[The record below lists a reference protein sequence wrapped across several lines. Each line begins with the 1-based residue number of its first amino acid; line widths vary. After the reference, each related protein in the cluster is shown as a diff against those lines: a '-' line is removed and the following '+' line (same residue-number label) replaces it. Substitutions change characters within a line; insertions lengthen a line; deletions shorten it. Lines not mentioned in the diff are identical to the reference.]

1 MEEVFR
7 ISAWNKALETLVWIL
22 RADRTSLQVTQVKC
36 RRIAFCVSLTTS
48 SAVSKKPKIS
58 GASAEKKYLLK
69 TLRVLAIIQYG
80 FRGYRLV
87 SLCIRCKKNDKFK
100 R

>member
-1 MEEVFR
+1 MSEMEGLADANSSGKR
-7 ISAWNKALETLVWIL
+7 PLQDPPTYDSAEL
-22 RADRTSLQVTQVKC
+22 
-36 RRIAFCVSLTTS
+36 
-48 SAVSKKPKIS
+48 KKQKIS

-100 R
+100 C